1 MKLRRLALL
10 LASLGLCGIAQL
22 RAALEDLRG
31 TWQLERA
38 QSETMREVLAAQ
50 GYSGF
55 EIAILDR
62 VGVTQVI
69 EPDGP
74 ARTVTIRTKTTVVGT
89 TEQLILDD
97 RERPADSPLGRV
109 ERAAAWDEAVQTL
122 RTRNRYQ
129 ARNGQRVELVTLR
142 RRLDAG
148 RFSQETRLRLPD
160 GREVRARQIFVR
172 R

>member
-1 MKLRRLALL
+1 MKIRRLASL
-10 LASLGLCGIAQL
+10 LAVLGLCWIAPL

-31 TWQLERA
+31 TWQLERT

-69 EPDGP
+69 EPDST
-74 ARTVTIRTKTTVVGT
+74 ARTVTIRTKTSVVGT
-89 TEQLILDD
+89 TEQLTLDD

-109 ERAAAWDEAVQTL
+109 ERAAAWDEAEQTL

-142 RRLDAG
+142 RRLDAR
-148 RFSQETRLRLPD
+148 RFSQETRLRLAD
-160 GREVRARQIFVR
+160 GRELRARQMFVR
-172 R
+172 K